1 MYNGMLEIEEL
12 QGCAEQWADKVG
24 VSRRFCPSLSFVGNH
39 CKRLLKKID
48 MLMETNP
55 PRSVHKFVEAFQKFN
70 DVVHACFSNNLDPDY
85 VIKISQFEKVYRKL
99 GISENLKAHILFD
112 DIPRFLEFKDHGL
125 GRYSEQAIEAM
136 HAIENNKWQSYK
148 VDLAN
153 ENYDNQMLKST
164 LDLNGMNI
172 K

>member
-1 MYNGMLEIEEL
+1 MLEIEEL
-12 QGCAEQWADKVG
+12 KGCAESWAEKVG

-39 CKRLLKKID
+39 CKCLLKKID
-48 MLMETNP
+48 KLMETNP

-70 DVVHACFSNNLDPDY
+70 EVVHACFSYNLDPNY
-85 VIKISQFEKVYRKL
+85 EIKIKQFEKVYRTL
-99 GISENLKAHILFD
+99 GISETLKAHILFH
-112 DIPRFLEFKDHGL
+112 DIPRFLASRDHGL
-125 GRYSEQAIEAM
+125 GRYSEQAIEAI
-136 HAIENNKWQSYK
+136 HSIENDKWQSYK

-153 ENYDNQMLKST
+153 NNYDNQMLKCT